1 MEKISIPCKTEKH
14 LEQFFARK
22 DKKFWGRW
30 NSEVAWKM
38 AEVVEQNVYML
49 LSKVVDENEKH
60 VFYFYFKTEGTFWLT
75 QCIMICTHM

>member
-1 MEKISIPCKTEKH
+1 MEKISIPCKTEKQ

-22 DKKFWGRW
+22 GKKLWGRW

-60 VFYFYFKTEGTFWLT
+60 VFYFYLKTEGTFWQT
-75 QCIMICTHM
+75 QCIMIHTHM